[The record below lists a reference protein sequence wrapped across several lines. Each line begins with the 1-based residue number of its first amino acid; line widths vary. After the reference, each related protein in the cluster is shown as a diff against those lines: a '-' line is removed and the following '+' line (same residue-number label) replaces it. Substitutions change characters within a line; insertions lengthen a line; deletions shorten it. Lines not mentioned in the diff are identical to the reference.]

1 MKIIHQLSNL
11 VTRHL
16 RKFGL
21 MQSLT
26 FDQQVWG
33 AKSVMD
39 LVEFDSRFML
49 AEADTGGTTDALISG
64 ELSVPVQDSNEGIR
78 LALFT
83 DIGNVWGAGED
94 MEWSDLRTAVGFGVR
109 FPIMIPV
116 ALDFAWLLDA
126 KDGESSSQIQFTLGQ
141 FRY

>member
-1 MKIIHQLSNL
+1 MKIIRQISNL

-39 LVEFDSRFML
+39 LVQFDSRFML
-49 AEADTGGTTDALISG
+49 AEADTA
-64 ELSVPVQDSNEGIR
+64 VPCIR
-78 LALFT
+78 YGRA
-83 DIGNVWGAGED
+83 
-94 MEWSDLRTAVGFGVR
+94 
-109 FPIMIPV
+109 
-116 ALDFAWLLDA
+116 A
-126 KDGESSSQIQFTLGQ
+126 KIKNPMP
-141 FRY
+141 

>member
-39 LVEFDSRFML
+39 LVQFDSRFML
-49 AEADTGGTTDALISG
+49 AEADTGGTMYT
-64 ELSVPVQDSNEGIR
+64 VC
-78 LALFT
+78 
-83 DIGNVWGAGED
+83 W
-94 MEWSDLRTAVGFGVR
+94 AVKIKS
-109 FPIMIPV
+109 P
-116 ALDFAWLLDA
+116 
-126 KDGESSSQIQFTLGQ
+126 GESAWM
-141 FRY
+141 